1 MKRLLGVETRTR
13 VRGYISSMTLD
24 CSEDICYG
32 STALEGWESPVE
44 LVALRADGFFFH
56 VKNK

>member
-1 MKRLLGVETRTR
+1 LLGVETRTR

-44 LVALRADGFFFH
+44 LVAPRADGFFFH